1 MADRNILKRR
11 QAIHRRFEQ
20 ALARRELVDGVQDQ
34 ALSLELARL
43 RGIEE
48 EAFRLIAQLADDP
61 LVDGDLGHHSRAA
74 VTRLEHA
81 LLVENAAVPTLQ
93 PATDL
98 IALLEDDNTF
108 SALCDELHG
117 RGPRA

>member
-1 MADRNILKRR
+1 MADRNTIKRQ
-11 QAIHRRFEQ
+11 QAIRKRFER

-48 EAFRLIAQLADDP
+48 EAFRLIETLP
-61 LVDGDLGHHSRAA
+61 SLLDLPAPFAHSL
-74 VTRLEHA
+74 TRLEHA

-93 PATDL
+93 PAADL

-108 SALCDELHG
+108 AAVCEELQQ
-117 RGPRA
+117 RRRP